1 MATTPPTKAY
11 KLRFDNRRGYLYAYV
26 EGHVDSFE
34 ISKQY
39 WMEIADECRKFDC
52 SRVLVE
58 EDIPEAISMGDAY
71 ELATEIPTLGFS
83 RVKIAFVDRHADQVE
98 LNQFAELV
106 ATNRGIHGRFFTE
119 FDEAEKWLLE
129 D

>member
-11 KLRFDNRRGYLYAYV
+11 KLRFENRPGYLYAYV
-26 EGHVDSFE
+26 EGSKDSFE

-39 WMEIADECRKFDC
+39 WMEVAAECRRTDC

-58 EDIPEAISMGDAY
+58 EDIPEAISMGEAY

-83 RVKIAFVDRHADQVE
+83 RIKIAFVDRYADQVE

-106 ATNRGIHGRFFTE
+106 ATNRGVNGRFFTQ
-119 FDEAEKWLLE
+119 FDEAENWLLE